1 MAHVDDGTLNA
12 LLDGEVPAEEA
23 VAVRAH
29 LASCAECAA
38 RFEEAKRFLADAA
51 DLLSALA
58 PPAAERPSAGDRA
71 AAEAPPAPWAGPAV
85 PAPATGSPAGAPP
98 RRVSKTAREVAID
111 IDGATHKS
119 PAIPPNFPREGEVVP
134 PPLLGPSGRP
144 LFEGSA
150 PARRSRRATDWPTL
164 AWAAS
169 VVLAL
174 GVGYLANEVRH
185 ARQTAAPS
193 ETTLASAPAGA
204 TQPARGPSR
213 ATPRAPRSGAT
224 PGKVKGG
231 IANAHTALAHKP
243 AAAQRRKIVRPPA
256 AEAAPLADAIRSA
269 APAAGAGAA
278 VATAPSQMAGVSAVP
293 PANAPAQERADRALR
308 RAAPSPAPAGNLAAG
323 REAPAAAPRAP
334 AARGRAAPTTSR
346 PAFRSSDVDEAAAR
360 LSGTLRFVEGLA
372 LEGVKIGPG
381 SLVPGADPARDVVRV
396 VYTDPQG
403 RRLQLDQQ
411 QIPLPQDTGRAARE
425 RAVPAVLGLAWG
437 DTVAT
442 TGPGGAARLR
452 WLDRSGLWISLSGNV
467 PADSLRALLA
477 RVR

>member
-1 MAHVDDGTLNA
+1 MAHVEDGTLNA
-12 LLDGEVPAEEA
+12 LLDGEVPPEEA

-58 PPAAERPSAGDRA
+58 PPAQQRA
-71 AAEAPPAPWAGPAV
+71 PAVAPPAPWAGPAV
-85 PAPATGSPAGAPP
+85 PALASPAQAGGPP

-119 PAIPPNFPREGEVVP
+119 PAIPPNFPREGEVIP
-134 PPLLGPSGRP
+134 RP

-150 PARRSRRATDWPTL
+150 PARRAGRATDWPTL

-174 GVGYLANEVRH
+174 GVGYLANEVKH
-185 ARQTAAPS
+185 ARQPLAPS
-193 ETTLASAPAGA
+193 ETALASAPAGTA
-204 TQPARGPSR
+204 PPSRGLAR
-213 ATPRAPRSGAT
+213 ATPRTPRSGA
-224 PGKVKGG
+224 GGERVKSGAG
-231 IANAHTALAHKP
+231 NVPRLTALAHKP
-243 AAAQRRKIVRPPA
+243 AAAQGRKVVRPRA
-256 AEAAPLADAIRSA
+256 AEAAPPTLADAIRPTPPS
-269 APAAGAGAA
+269 AGAGGA
-278 VATAPSQMAGVSAVP
+278 VPTAPSLTTGVTAGP
-293 PANAPAQERADRALR
+293 PAGAPAEARADQELG
-308 RAAPSPAPAGNLAAG
+308 RAAPSPAPTRAGNLASA
-323 REAPAAAPRAP
+323 RQAPAAAARAP
-334 AARGRAAPTTSR
+334 AARDRAAAAPPR

-360 LSGTLRFVEGLA
+360 LSGNLRFVEGLA

-381 SLVPGADPARDVVRV
+381 SLVPGADPAQDVVRV
-396 VYTDPQG
+396 VYADPQG

-411 QIPLPQDTGRAARE
+411 RIPLPRDTGLAARE
-425 RAVPAVLGLAWG
+425 RALPAALGLSWG
-437 DTVAT
+437 DTLGT
-442 TGPGGAARLR
+442 IGPGGVARLR

-467 PADSLRALLA
+467 PEDSLRALLA

>member
-29 LASCAECAA
+29 LTSCTECAA
-38 RFEEAKRFLADAA
+38 RFEEAKRFLAEAA

-58 PPAAERPSAGDRA
+58 PPVEERPAAAAPPAARA
-71 AAEAPPAPWAGPAV
+71 AA
-85 PAPATGSPAGAPP
+85 PATAPGTPAPAGAPP

-119 PAIPPNFPREGEVVP
+119 PAIPPNFPREGEVVAP
-134 PPLLGPSGRP
+134 PILGPSGRP

-150 PARRSRRATDWPTL
+150 PPRRLRRATDWPTL

-185 ARQTAAPS
+185 DRQATPPS
-193 ETTLASAPAGA
+193 ETALPSVPAGA
-204 TQPARGPSR
+204 AQPARGPAR
-213 ATPRAPRSGAT
+213 ATPHSSRAGA
-224 PGKVKGG
+224 GQQKAKGG
-231 IANAHTALAHKP
+231 AANAHTALAHKP
-243 AAAQRRKIVRPPA
+243 AAAQGRKLVRPPA
-256 AEAAPLADAIRSA
+256 TEIAPLADAIRPV
-269 APAAGAGAA
+269 APAAGGGAA
-278 VATAPSQMAGVSAVP
+278 VAAAPSQMAGVSAVP
-293 PANAPAQERADRALR
+293 PANAPAQERADQALR

-323 REAPAAAPRAP
+323 LQAPAAASRAA
-334 AARGRAAPTTSR
+334 AARGRAAPPASR

-360 LSGTLRFVEGLA
+360 LSRNLRFVEGLA

-411 QIPLPQDTGRAARE
+411 RIPSPQDTGRAARE
-425 RAVPAVLGLAWG
+425 RAEPAALGLAWG
-437 DTVAT
+437 D
-442 TGPGGAARLR
+442 
-452 WLDRSGLWISLSGNV
+452 
-467 PADSLRALLA
+467 
-477 RVR
+477 